1 MMLFFFHY
9 QVNETSLEDV
19 THEEAVAALKKTQDR
34 VVIVVSRIGVSYI
47 ETPPPRYQ
55 DVLKTSK
62 WIKTGIQLSQLYRQY
77 KKNR

>member
-1 MMLFFFHY
+1 M
-9 QVNETSLEDV
+9 EDV

-34 VVIVVSRIGVSYI
+34 VVIVISRIGVSYI

-62 WIKTGIQLSQLYRQY
+62 
-77 KKNR
+77 

>member
-1 MMLFFFHY
+1 M
-9 QVNETSLEDV
+9 EDV

-34 VVIVVSRIGVSYI
+34 VVIVISRIGVSYI

-62 WIKTGIQLSQLYRQY
+62 WIKTGTQLSQLHRLY
-77 KKNR
+77 KLIDE

>member
-1 MMLFFFHY
+1 M
-9 QVNETSLEDV
+9 EDV

-34 VVIVVSRIGVSYI
+34 VVIVISRIGVSYT

-62 WIKTGIQLSQLYRQY
+62 WLKTGIQLSQLHRLY
-77 KKNR
+77 K